1 MKTMFYR
8 FDPECRGRDI
18 LMLEGK
24 NRRDLLLYEV
34 QKKYGAAVCDDFSDD
49 GLEVF
54 STVFASSIKAMGL
67 FPANTCVGNGDAVV
81 HPIRVSRV

>member
-1 MKTMFYR
+1 MTTMFYR

-34 QKKYGAAVCDDFSDD
+34 RKKYG
-49 GLEVF
+49 LL
-54 STVFASSIKAMGL
+54 FATILATM
-67 FPANTCVGNGDAVV
+67 V
-81 HPIRVSRV
+81 

>member
-1 MKTMFYR
+1 MTTMFYR

-34 QKKYGAAVCDDFSDD
+34 RKKYGAAVCDDFSND
-49 GLEVF
+49 GLEAFQRF
-54 STVFASSIKAMGL
+54 SLVPSTAMRSL
-67 FPANTCVGNGDAVV
+67 PSQYM
-81 HPIRVSRV
+81 RR